1 MEDFIKIVTEIN
13 SFIWGPYFLIALL
26 CGTGIYF
33 TIRLKFVQ
41 ISKFKLAFKRLL
53 GDFSLH
59 GQKAGKHGMSSFQ
72 AISTAVAAQVGTG
85 NLVGASTALIMGGPG
100 AIFWMWLAAFFG
112 MATNFAEICLAQVYR
127 QKDKS
132 GHLIGGPAFYIS
144 QGVGGKFG
152 KILAI
157 FFAVS
162 IILALGCMGNM
173 VQANAISDGFSKA
186 FSIDKI
192 YIGAILAIVCAVIF
206 IGGVR
211 AIARVAEKV
220 VPLMAILYIIVG
232 LCVIFA
238 NVSELPGA
246 FALIVKSAF
255 DPSAAWGG
263 ATGATIAMAMRYGV
277 ARGLF
282 SNEAGMGSTPH
293 AHAVAQVKHPV
304 DQAVLGIMSV
314 FIDTFIVLNI
324 TVFIILTSGVVEF
337 GADGKAVFSGIQLV
351 QEAFS
356 SHILGKDIG
365 YSFVAICLLFFAF
378 TTIMGWY
385 YFAEINVRYLSGPKG
400 VRFLQILVIAFV
412 FAGSLLKIDL
422 VWELADLFNGL
433 MVIPNLIAI
442 LLLSG
447 TVVALLRDYNDGKT
461 YNAENYKKG

>member
-1 MEDFIKIVTEIN
+1 MENFIKIVTDIN

-26 CGTGIYF
+26 CGTGVYF

-41 ISKFKLAFKRLL
+41 ILKFKLAGNRLL

-59 GQKAGKHGMSSFQ
+59 GKKAGKHGMSSFQ
-72 AISTAVAAQVGTG
+72 AISTAIAAQVGTG

-112 MATNFAEICLAQVYR
+112 MATNFAEICLAQIYR
-127 QKDKS
+127 SKDKS
-132 GHLIGGPAFYIS
+132 GHIIGGPAFYIS
-144 QGVGGKFG
+144 KGIGGKFG
-152 KILAI
+152 KILAVV
-157 FFAVS
+157 FAIA

-186 FSIDKI
+186 FNIDKV
-192 YIGAILAIVCAVIF
+192 YVGEILAVVCAIIF

-220 VPLMAILYIIVG
+220 VPLMAILYILVG
-232 LCVIFA
+232 FSIICA
-238 NVSELPGA
+238 NISELPGA
-246 FALIVKSAF
+246 ISLIFKSAF

-263 ATGATIAMAMRYGV
+263 ATGASIAMAMRYGV

-293 AHAVAQVKHPV
+293 AHAAANVAHPV
-304 DQAVLGIMSV
+304 DQAMLGIMSV

-324 TVFIILTSGVVEF
+324 TVFVILTSGVVEF
-337 GADGKAVFSGIQLV
+337 GADGKAVFSGIALV

-356 SHILGKDIG
+356 SNFLGRELG

-385 YFAEINVRYLSGPKG
+385 YFAEINIRYLLGPKG
-400 VRFLQILVIAFV
+400 VKFLQLLVIGFV
-412 FAGSLLKIDL
+412 FMGSLLKIDL

-447 TVVALLRDYNDGKT
+447 IVVRLLRDFDAGKA
-461 YNAENYKKG
+461 YNASDYIKG

>member
-1 MEDFIKIVTEIN
+1 MENLTKFVTELN
-13 SFIWGPYFLIALL
+13 SFIWGPYFLITLL

-41 ISKFKLAFKRLL
+41 IFKFKQASKRLF

-59 GQKAGKHGMSSFQ
+59 GEKAGKHGMSSFQ
-72 AISTAVAAQVGTG
+72 AITTAIAAQVGTG

-127 QKDKS
+127 QRDKS

-144 QGVGGKFG
+144 PGIGGKFG

-157 FFAVS
+157 FFAIA

-186 FSIDKI
+186 FDIDKRFF
-192 YIGAILAIVCAVIF
+192 GALLAIVCGVIF
-206 IGGVR
+206 IGGVKT
-211 AIARVAEKV
+211 IARVAEKV

-232 LCVIFA
+232 LCIIGA
-238 NVSELPGA
+238 NISELPNA
-246 FALIVKSAF
+246 FALIIKVAF

-263 ATGATIAMAMRYGV
+263 VTGASIAAAMRYGV

-304 DQAVLGIMSV
+304 DQAMLGVISV

-324 TVFIILTSGVVEF
+324 TVFVILTSGVVSF
-337 GADGKAVFSGIQLV
+337 NADGTAVFSGIALV

-356 SHILGKDIG
+356 SHLLGKSIG

-378 TTIMGWY
+378 TTIMSWY
-385 YFAEINVRYLSGPKG
+385 YFAEINVRYLFGPKSII
-400 VRFLQILVIAFV
+400 FLQILVIAFV
-412 FAGSLLKIDL
+412 FTGSLLKIDL

-447 TVVALLRDYNDGKT
+447 TVVKLLKDFNDAKEYNQNDDIKR
-461 YNAENYKKG
+461 

>member
-1 MEDFIKIVTEIN
+1 MEDFIKIVTDIN

-246 FALIVKSAF
+246 FALIIKSAF

-412 FAGSLLKIDL
+412 FVGSLLKIDL

-461 YNAENYKKG
+461 YNAENYKKR